1 MMKTV
6 FRTTCLLA
14 LGATLLQPANAE
26 QARAAI
32 DCTMAKHLAGH
43 ALTMIKGGASLDQ
56 TLGMFDQSQATQRI
70 IKEVF
75 NHQNDINNAE
85 DAGRIGKQI
94 CLKNTAHS

>member
-6 FRTTCLLA
+6 FRTTCLLT
-14 LGATLLQPANAE
+14 LGATLLQPAQAE
-26 QARAAI
+26 QAKATS

-56 TLGMFDQSQATQRI
+56 TLGMFDQSPATQLI

-75 NHQNDINNAE
+75 NHRNEIGNAE
-85 DAGRIGKQI
+85 DAGKIGKQV